1 VTVGPEHE
9 EPRAGPGDFEDSVLV
24 EVSDAEHE
32 IFGFIRLARLPN
44 APAASMLAILFAGEE
59 LVVRQAETLAG
70 LDIASWDR
78 AEAAGVR
85 LETAEPLRR
94 WAAAFTGDEATFELE
109 ATATSEPID
118 LTEPASA
125 AVARGAGVSRYE
137 QFCEI
142 RGEVKVNGNRRE
154 LAGVGR
160 RVHEWGAPGPAPGSL
175 VRSLYAV
182 SSDQGLAVQSVR
194 LDATESHG
202 DELVAAYLAERDSP
216 PARFED
222 VHLSTIYDSEGV
234 IRKAGLELYMPGDE
248 YPRRTSGVARRATIL
263 EAAGTRRAISFFEWS
278 VGGAPGQGSYQMISR
293 A

>member
-9 EPRAGPGDFEDSVLV
+9 QPRAGSGDFEDSVMV
-24 EVSDAEHE
+24 EVSDAERE
-32 IFGFIRLARLPN
+32 IFGFVRLATLPN
-44 APAASMLAILFAGEE
+44 AQAASVLAILFADGE
-59 LVVRQAETLAG
+59 LVVRHAETLAG

-94 WAAAFTGDEATFELE
+94 WAAGFTGDEAAFELE

-125 AVARGAGVSRYE
+125 AVSRGAGVSRYE

-142 RGEVKVNGNRRE
+142 RGEAKVNGNRRE
-154 LAGVGR
+154 LTGVGR
-160 RVHEWGAPGPAPGSL
+160 RVHEWGTPGSVPADL
-175 VRSLYAV
+175 TRSLYAV
-182 SSDQGLAVQSVR
+182 SADEALAVTSVR
-194 LDATESHG
+194 LDGSEGHG
-202 DELVAAYLAERDSP
+202 DELVVAYLAGRDSP
-216 PARFED
+216 PAPFED
-222 VHLSTIYDSEGV
+222 VRLSTIYDREGA
-234 IRKAGLELYMPGDE
+234 IRKASLELYMPGDE
-248 YPRRTSGVARRATIL
+248 YPRRTSGVARGATIV

-278 VGGAPGQGSYQMISR
+278 VRGAPGQGSYQMISR